1 MNSIVRRITLTAVAL
16 ALVLL
21 PTACSAVDAP
31 QTEAASSPSTAAPSV
46 TSTGAG
52 AVQSTVAA
60 VAATLVAYDVDDLDQ
75 DWNSSGAT
83 SITLD
88 GDAVTVQGGGAEVD
102 GSTVTIVSSGAYV
115 ISGTLEDGQVRVDT
129 EDKKAVKLVLNGADI
144 TCSTGSA
151 IYVVNA
157 EKTVITLAA
166 GTVNRVADGA
176 QYLFEDPEAD
186 EPNAAIFSHDDLTIN
201 GSGAL
206 TVQANYD
213 NGIQSKDDLKI
224 VGGSITVTAVN
235 DGIKGR
241 DSVAIRDGNITVT
254 AGGDGIQASNDTD
267 AEKGF
272 VFIEGGVITIV
283 AGMDGIQAET
293 GLLVSGGT
301 ISVTSGGGSAEA
313 EQHVALFPGGPGGQR
328 PVETASAEPDDSA
341 KGLKAGVNLI
351 VTGGSIGI
359 DSSDDAVH
367 SNGSIAISGGELTLA
382 SGDDGMH
389 ADESVHIAGGAISIA
404 TSYEGIESAVIIID
418 GGTIH
423 VVSSDDG
430 INVSGGNDGSG
441 TMGPRAGQDSFSAS
455 TDTYLEIN
463 GGYVAVD
470 AFGDGLDI
478 NGAVTMTGGVVIVH
492 GPTSNGN
499 GALDYMRGFEM
510 SGGFLVAAGSSGMAQ
525 APGAS
530 SSQRSVM
537 VNFASAQAAGTPF
550 HIETV
555 DGEDVLTF
563 LPSKAY
569 QSVVFSSTELQDG
582 STYVVYTGG
591 SSTGTAVDGLYS
603 GGTYSGGTKYA
614 EFTVSGQVTTVGA
627 ARGGP
632 GAWPGGGRRMPQ

>member
-1 MNSIVRRITLTAVAL
+1 MNSIVRRIVLTVVAMGL
-16 ALVLL
+16 SRCPA
-21 PTACSAVDAP
+21 ACAAGGAP
-31 QTEAASSPSTAAPSV
+31 QADAATSPSSGAPSV
-46 TSTGAG
+46 VPTAAG
-52 AVQSTVAA
+52 TVQSTVAV
-60 VAATLVAYDVDDLDQ
+60 VAATQVAYDVDDLDQ
-75 DWNSSGAT
+75 DWDSAGAT
-83 SITLD
+83 GIRLNGDSIS
-88 GDAVTVQGGGAEVD
+88 VQGGGAMVD
-102 GSTVTIVSSGAYV
+102 GSTVTITSSGTYV
-115 ISGTLEDGQVRVDT
+115 ISGTLNDGRIRVDT
-129 EDKKAVKLVLNGADI
+129 DDKKTVRLVLDGADI
-144 TCSTGSA
+144 TCSTGA
-151 IYVVNA
+151 GICVVNA

-166 GTVNRVADGA
+166 GTAHHVADGA
-176 QYLFEDPEAD
+176 RYVFEDPASD

-201 GSGAL
+201 GIGSL
-206 TVQANYD
+206 TVEGNYD

-224 VGGSITVTAVN
+224 TGGIINVDAVN
-235 DGIKGR
+235 DAIKGR
-241 DSVAIRDGNITVT
+241 DSVAVRDGSITVT
-254 AGGDGIQASNDTD
+254 AGGDGMQASNDTD
-267 AEKGF
+267 AEEGF
-272 VFIEGGVITIV
+272 VFIEGGTISIS

-293 GLLVSGGT
+293 SLLVSGGT
-301 ISVTSGGGSAEA
+301 IDITSGGGSSEA
-313 EQHVALFPGGPGGQR
+313 SQHVASFLAGPGGQR
-328 PVETASAEPDDSA
+328 PVETSSTDTEDSA
-341 KGLKAGVNLI
+341 KGLKAGVDLI
-351 VTGGSIGI
+351 VTGASISI

-367 SNGSIAISGGELTLA
+367 SNGSIAVSGGDMTLA
-382 SGDDGMH
+382 TGDDGMH
-389 ADESVHIAGGAISIA
+389 ADASVHIVGGVISITA
-404 TSYEGIESAVIIID
+404 SYEGIESAVVIID
-418 GGTIH
+418 DGTVH

-441 TMGPRAGQDSFSAS
+441 MMGPRAGQDSFASS
-455 TDTYLEIN
+455 TDTYLEVN

-470 AFGDGLDI
+470 ALGDGLDV